1 MERTFKQ
8 YGISTINNYIMNIA
22 KLKYKDKETALKD
35 LLKKGVYIEN
45 KNSDKEIVLSYGDG
59 IQAVVELGL
68 IVLEN
73 GVYDEDFKEVKHPV
87 YADGYHFDIM
97 SENKIDFGKNE
108 ITVNNPKHY
117 FAGYEPKVE
126 TDLNTLVNENIS

>member
-1 MERTFKQ
+1 
-8 YGISTINNYIMNIA
+8 MNIV
-22 KLKYKDKETALKD
+22 KLKYTDKETAIADLKAKEVYTED
-35 LLKKGVYIEN
+35 LSFGQGIHAIIE
-45 KNSDKEIVLSYGDG
+45 I
-59 IQAVVELGL
+59 GL

-73 GVYDEDFKEVKHPV
+73 GTYDEEGNEITAPV
-87 YADGYHFDIM
+87 YADGYHYDVM

-126 TDLNTLVNENIS
+126 TDLNTLENEIIS